1 MIVNSAAENLLS
13 HTIKST
19 LYCQTVAWM
28 SHNQLACGYDDGTFE
43 VHEIESTNK
52 QLKGKMVQKNRH
64 DLGDHEHVCITVTIP
79 QNFNLQG
86 GIRSAVTSIA
96 MNKELNLLASGG
108 SDNRLKVFLKTKSVL
123 LLYQYFDCLEKIVI
137 GRDFELKIINFFYF
151 SITDL
156 VFG

>member
-1 MIVNSAAENLLS
+1 VVIGNSATENPLTHSIESNLNC
-13 HTIKST
+13 
-19 LYCQTVAWM
+19 LTVAWM

-64 DLGDHEHVCITVTIP
+64 DLGDNEHVCITVTIP
-79 QNFNLQG
+79 QNFNLQS

-123 LLYQYFDCLEKIVI
+123 LLFQ
-137 GRDFELKIINFFYF
+137 
-151 SITDL
+151 
-156 VFG
+156 